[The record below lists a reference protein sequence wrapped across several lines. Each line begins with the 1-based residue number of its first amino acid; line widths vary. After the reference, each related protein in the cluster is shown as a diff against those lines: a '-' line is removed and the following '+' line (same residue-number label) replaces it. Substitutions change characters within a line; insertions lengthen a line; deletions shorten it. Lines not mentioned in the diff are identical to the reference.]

1 VVRLSH
7 FNRSPCYSCLTV
19 GLRGSSEER
28 EQAFVPKR
36 RALEKGTIRWELF
49 HPGKEGGKES
59 RAKDKRRDHSIL
71 FLSSS
76 AKEIAYVTSPIV
88 SAGAVVLETSLG
100 L

>member
-1 VVRLSH
+1 MRFL
-7 FNRSPCYSCLTV
+7 LKV

-28 EQAFVPKR
+28 EQAFGYKR

-49 HPGKEGGKES
+49 HPGKEEGKES
-59 RAKDKRRDHSIL
+59 RAKDKREENSIL

-76 AKEIAYVTSPIV
+76 AKEIACVRATIV